1 MATPAQ
7 STQISSSVRV
17 VSSLTLLLRAAS
29 KNQTDL
35 TLADFRDEQIRWAIE
50 TGLGPLLRRSTAADP
65 AARRSPLWPLV
76 EGADLTARVIADEQL
91 RALEEIIR
99 ACEGRTPP
107 LTLLKGI
114 SICAQHYPER
124 HLRLMRDI
132 DILVEQAA
140 VPTVETLLRQLGYYQ
155 PSAYPPEWLEGSHH
169 NAPLFHPDT
178 GIWVEVH
185 RALFSANSEVASDR
199 IFGPE
204 NLRAELS
211 SSECQ
216 GQPVNRLSDELQLV
230 YVATHWALGFQRVG
244 GMVAMLDLIYL
255 LKNARALR
263 WERIFDWL
271 GGSVA
276 SAYVYLLLSYLDR
289 HQLADIAPGV
299 LHDLFSRQRSF
310 GRTNLAILHA
320 LLDRYV
326 TDGREFGGL
335 VSARNFH
342 RVWRSLLLPGPPS
355 RNILL
360 GLWNLLPYRAT
371 LMRAAIGFARKFF
384 MAA

>member
-7 STQISSSVRV
+7 STQISSGVRV
-17 VSSLTLLLRAAS
+17 VPSLTLLLRAAS
-29 KNQTDL
+29 QNRTDL
-35 TLADFRDEQIRWAIE
+35 TLADFRDGQIRWAIE

-91 RALEEIIR
+91 RALTEIIR

-107 LTLLKGI
+107 LTLLKGM

-124 HLRLMRDI
+124 HLRPMRDI
-132 DILVEQAA
+132 DILVEQGA
-140 VPTVETLLRQLGYYQ
+140 VPIVETLLRQLGYYQ
-155 PSAYPPEWLEGSHH
+155 PLYPPEWLEGSHH
-169 NAPLFHPDT
+169 IAPLFHPGT
-178 GIWVEVH
+178 GMWVEVH
-185 RALFSANSEVASDR
+185 RALFSANSEVSSDR

-216 GQPVNRLSDELQLV
+216 GRPVNRFSDELQLV
-230 YVATHWALGFQRVG
+230 YIATHWALGFKRVG

-255 LKNARALR
+255 LRNARALR

-299 LHDLFSRQRSF
+299 LHNLFSRQRSF

-326 TDGREFGGL
+326 TDGREFGRA
-335 VSARNFH
+335 VSARNFD

-355 RNILL
+355 LNVLL
-360 GLWNLLPYRAT
+360 SLWNLLPYRTT
-371 LMRAAIGFARKFF
+371 LMRALLRRDANSI
-384 MAA
+384 